1 MMLVTGL
8 ELSTLSPQ
16 STFSDLPM
24 RLQHGTHPMMNRSQT
39 ILRAA
44 LVCAALT
51 SAGVLLAGCVTA
63 PPPRP
68 MPPPPPSAPPPN
80 TEVYAYP
87 LHGQPAEQQ
96 DRDHYECSQWAT
108 QQTGF
113 DPSAPGVPP
122 HDRVRIVSAGP
133 PPGTNTAIGAI
144 TGAIIGAAISR
155 PWQAAG
161 GALAG
166 AVVGGAIGSVGDAS
180 NAQANAIN
188 QQQAQAAVA
197 QNRQAMAQQEQKAAD
212 YRRAIG
218 ACLDARGYSV
228 R

>member
-1 MMLVTGL
+1 
-8 ELSTLSPQ
+8 
-16 STFSDLPM
+16 
-24 RLQHGTHPMMNRSQT
+24 MMNRTQT
-39 ILRAA
+39 RLHTTLAWA
-44 LVCAALT
+44 VTCL
-51 SAGVLLAGCVTA
+51 AGVLLSACVVQ

-68 MPPPPPSAPPPN
+68 VSPPPQVQAPPPN
-80 TEVYAYP
+80 TDVYAYP
-87 LHGQPAEQQ
+87 LHDQNAQQQ

-122 HDRVRIVSAGP
+122 HQRVRVVSAGP
-133 PPGTNTAIGAI
+133 PPGTGTAVGAV

-155 PWQAAG
+155 PWEAAT

-166 AVVGGAIGSVGDAS
+166 AVVGGAIGSVSDAA
-180 NAQANAIN
+180 NAQEARTVVVSDRRE
-188 QQQAQAAVA
+188 AAV
-197 QNRQAMAQQEQKAAD
+197 QEQKAAS